1 MLKGATRS
9 SLYIDH
15 NRTHV
20 FIGHEAGLGGHH
32 EHHQQDDTSHNE
44 HPHQPDTLDE
54 ELHASFVLI
63 DHGIEARIELFAE
76 TCREVVDFLSVLV

>member
-1 MLKGATRS
+1 MLKGAARS
-9 SLYIDH
+9 GLHIDH

-20 FIGHEAGLGGHH
+20 FIRHEAGLGGHH

-44 HPHQPDTLDE
+44 HPHQPDTLNE